1 MGEFLT
7 TIEVAEKLGVSE
19 TTLRGWR
26 VVGKGPKY
34 VKSGRW
40 VRYSE
45 KTIANWIESQTVT
58 TDDME

>member
-1 MGEFLT
+1 MEEFLN

-19 TTLRGWR
+19 ATLRGWR
-26 VVGKGPKY
+26 VVGKGQKY
-34 VKSGRW
+34 VKCGHW

-45 KTIANWIESQTVT
+45 KTIANWIESQTVS

>member
-1 MGEFLT
+1 MAEFLN

-19 TTLRGWR
+19 ATLRGWR
-26 VVGKGPKY
+26 VVSKGPKY
-34 VKSGRW
+34 VKLGRW

>member
-1 MGEFLT
+1 MAEFLN
-7 TIEVAEKLGVSE
+7 TIEVADKLGVAE
-19 TTLRGWR
+19 ATLRGWR

-34 VKSGRW
+34 VKCGRW